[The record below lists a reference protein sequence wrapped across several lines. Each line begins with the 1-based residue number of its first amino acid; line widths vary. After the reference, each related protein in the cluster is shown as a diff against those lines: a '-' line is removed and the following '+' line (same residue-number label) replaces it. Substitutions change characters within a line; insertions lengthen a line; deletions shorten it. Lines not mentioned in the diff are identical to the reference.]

1 MYSMMVKATF
11 QPMDVFRLK
20 TRKSTKNDYYIRW
33 LHIYKSK
40 INPKIAILS
49 HEYP

>member
-1 MYSMMVKATF
+1 MMVKATY

-20 TRKSTKNDYYIRW
+20 TRKSTKNDYYIHR
-33 LHIYKSK
+33 LYIYKFE